1 MNSFQA
7 AVLIPAYNPEKLLC
21 GLVRELSRMGFQRI
35 VVVNDGSGE
44 ASAEVF
50 RRLKSDGLCTVISHA
65 VNTGKGAALKLGL
78 DYLYSNHPECR
89 SIITAD
95 ADGQHSPEDIRRLA
109 EEAEHHPDS
118 LILGVRSFDRE
129 NVPFRSMIGNKTTRL
144 LMRLFL
150 GLAVSDTQTGL
161 RAIPRRLVPDLL
173 KIASNRY
180 EFELEML
187 ILCRRAGIP
196 LREVG
201 IRTIY
206 IDGNSASHFNPLLDS
221 FKIYFVLF
229 RYILSSIVTAVFD
242 FIIFLAVFPLTGG
255 NILVSTYLSR
265 GAAVCLNYVLVKN
278 MVFDSR
284 QKIIRTFPVY
294 ILLVCISGF
303 ISAAMVTYMQEYFH
317 LDPRIGK
324 PLAELFLYLAN
335 FVIQRDFI
343 FQPSDTLPAP
353 IPTDWDKYYASPYK
367 TAGYARRIVGG
378 KLLEMLRRY
387 QPVRNP
393 GIAELGGGNSCF
405 FESIVKSTAPAR
417 YVIYDNNALG
427 VRKFEERTAGIPCAA
442 AKLCDLLELDTS
454 KEEKFDVVLSVG
466 LIEHFPPELTKKMV
480 KVHFDLAREGGIV
493 VLFFPTPTFLY
504 RATRSLSELLRL
516 WIFHDERPLTAAEV
530 ETALLP
536 CGTVLHRE
544 IIWRNFLTQQIII
557 ARKTD
562 HAANRTSDL

>member
-1 MNSFQA
+1 MNSLQT
-7 AVLIPAYNPEKLLC
+7 AVLIPAYNPETLLC
-21 GLVRELSRMGFQRI
+21 RLVQELSAEGFRRI

-44 ASAEVF
+44 SSAEVF
-50 RRLKSDGLCTVISHA
+50 RTLEADGLCTVISHA

-78 DYLYSNHPECR
+78 DYLYSRYPECR
-89 SIITAD
+89 NIITAD

-109 EEAEHHPDS
+109 EEAEHHPDC

-161 RAIPRRLVPDLL
+161 RSIPRRLIPDLL

-196 LREVG
+196 LREIG

-242 FIIFLAVFPLTGG
+242 FIVFLIVFPLTGS
-255 NILVSTYLSR
+255 NVLVSTYLSR
-265 GAAVCLNYVLVKN
+265 GAAVCLNYALVKN
-278 MVFDSR
+278 MVFDSH
-284 QKIIRTFPVY
+284 QKMLRTFPVY
-294 ILLVCISGF
+294 ILLVCVSGF

-317 LDPRIGK
+317 LDARIGK
-324 PLAELFLYLAN
+324 PIAELLLYLAN

-343 FQPSDTLPAP
+343 FQPSGASPDPV
-353 IPTDWDKYYASPYK
+353 PTDWDKYYAAPYK
-367 TAGYARRIVGG
+367 TAGYARRIVGK
-378 KLLEMLRRY
+378 KLLDMFRRY
-387 QPVRNP
+387 QPVSHP
-393 GIAELGGGNSCF
+393 EIAELGGGNSCF
-405 FESIVKSTAPAR
+405 FESIVKSTSPAR

-442 AKLCDLLELDTS
+442 ARECNLLELNPE
-454 KEEKFDVVLSVG
+454 KEKKFDVVFSVG
-466 LIEHFPPELTKKMV
+466 LIEHFPPELTRKMV
-480 KVHFDLAREGGIV
+480 KVHFDLAEEGGTVI
-493 VLFFPTPTFLY
+493 LFFPTPTFLY

-516 WIFHDERPLTAAEV
+516 WIFHDERPLTAEEV
-530 ETALLP
+530 ETALRP
-536 CGTVLHRE
+536 YGTVLHRE

-557 ARKTD
+557 ARKNN
-562 HAANRTSDL
+562 HAGN

>member
-1 MNSFQA
+1 MNYFQT
-7 AVLIPAYNPEKLLC
+7 AVLIPAYNPENILC
-21 GLVRELSRMGFQRI
+21 ELVRKLSGTGFRRI
-35 VVVNDGSGE
+35 VVVNDGSST

-50 RRLKSDGLCTVISHA
+50 RTLESENLCTVISHA
-65 VNTGKGAALKLGL
+65 VNTGKGAALKLGF
-78 DYLYSNHPECR
+78 DYLYTCHPECR

-95 ADGQHSPEDIRRLA
+95 ADGQHSTEDIQRLA
-109 EEAEHHPDS
+109 EESERHPDS

-150 GLAVSDTQTGL
+150 GLAISDTQTGL
-161 RAIPRRLVPDLL
+161 RAVPRRTIPELL

-196 LREVG
+196 IREIG

-242 FIIFLAVFPLTGG
+242 FVVFLIFFPLTGG

-265 GAAVCLNYVLVKN
+265 GAAVCLNYALVKN
-278 MVFDSR
+278 MVFGSR
-284 QKIIRTFPVY
+284 QKVARTFPVY
-294 ILLVCISGF
+294 ILLVCVSGF
-303 ISAAMVTYMQEYFH
+303 ISAAMVTYMQESFH
-317 LDPRIGK
+317 LDARIGK
-324 PLAELFLYLAN
+324 PIAELLLYLAN

-343 FQPSDTLPAP
+343 FQPSDASPGP
-353 IPTDWDKYYASPYK
+353 VPTDWDKYYASPYK
-367 TAGYARRIVGG
+367 TAGYARRIVGR

-387 QPVRNP
+387 QPVP
-393 GIAELGGGNSCF
+393 HPEIAELGGGNSCF
-405 FESIVKSTAPAR
+405 FESIMKNTAPAR
-417 YVIYDNNALG
+417 YVIYDNNELG
-427 VRKFEERTAGIPCAA
+427 VRKFEERTAGDSRAA
-442 AKLCDLLELDTS
+442 ARQCDLLKLNTGH
-454 KEEKFDVVLSVG
+454 EEKFDVVLSVG
-466 LIEHFPPELTKKMV
+466 LIEHFPPELTRKMV
-480 KVHFDLAREGGIV
+480 QVHFELAREGGTVI
-493 VLFFPTPTFLY
+493 LFFPTPTFLY

-516 WIFHDERPLTAAEV
+516 WIFHDERPLTAGEV
-530 ETALLP
+530 ESALLP
-536 CGTVLHRE
+536 YGTILHRE

-557 ARKTD
+557 ARKND
-562 HAANRTSDL
+562 HAAN

>member
-1 MNSFQA
+1 MNHFQT
-7 AVLIPAYNPEKLLC
+7 AVLIPAYNPERLLC
-21 GLVRELSRMGFQRI
+21 GLVQELSRAGFRRI

-50 RRLKSDGLCTVISHA
+50 RTLESEGLCTVISHA
-65 VNTGKGAALKLGL
+65 VNTGKGAALKLGF
-78 DYLYSNHPECR
+78 DYLYTCHPECR
-89 SIITAD
+89 SVITAD

-109 EEAEHHPDS
+109 EESERHPDA
-118 LILGVRSFDRE
+118 LVLGVRSFDHG

-161 RAIPRRLVPDLL
+161 RAVPRSLIPELL
-173 KIASNRY
+173 KIPSNRY

-187 ILCRRAGIP
+187 ILCRRRGIP
-196 LREVG
+196 LREIG

-229 RYILSSIVTAVFD
+229 RYILSSVVTALFD
-242 FIIFLAVFPLTGG
+242 FLVFLLVFPLTGG
-255 NILVSTYLSR
+255 NVLVSTYLSR
-265 GAAVCLNYVLVKN
+265 GAAVCLNYALVKN
-278 MVFDSR
+278 MVFGSR
-284 QKIIRTFPVY
+284 QKITRTFPVY
-294 ILLVCISGF
+294 ILLVCVSGF
-303 ISAAMVTYMQEYFH
+303 ISAAMVTYLRETFH
-317 LDPRIGK
+317 LDARIGK
-324 PLAELFLYLAN
+324 PIAELLLYLAN

-343 FQPSDTLPAP
+343 FQSPDAP
-353 IPTDWDKYYASPYK
+353 PDPLPTDWDKYYASPYK

-387 QPVRNP
+387 QPIPRP
-393 GIAELGGGNSCF
+393 EIAELGGGNSCF
-405 FESIVKSTAPAR
+405 FESILKSIAPAR

-427 VRKFEERTAGIPCAA
+427 VRKFEERTSGIPCAA
-442 AKLCDLLELDTS
+442 AKQCDLLKFDS
-454 KEEKFDVVLSVG
+454 GKEEKFDVVLSVG

-480 KVHFDLAREGGIV
+480 QVHFNLARTGGIV

-516 WIFHDERPLTAAEV
+516 WIFHDERPLTAEEV
-530 ETALLP
+530 EADLPP

-562 HAANRTSDL
+562 HAAK